1 MEARG
6 RAGRWWVGGERGA
19 ALAASEK
26 TWAQLEAEIAETFRK
41 WRVHDWNYAIESDLA
56 STAAGRRRATKHGQG
71 LDERRVTLRFTFWDR
86 ERYINRPVAL
96 TMRREERAVD
106 NLRLLAQAVEAIRM
120 DDVRGVTNLVVKLYR
135 QMYPEAAKAAAPLRP
150 EPTAT
155 RADASPY
162 ATLHLAE
169 GAPLVVAEAAYKALV
184 KAAHPDSGGSHAAM
198 VVLNGAI
205 QRIRAGRDSQ

>member
-1 MEARG
+1 
-6 RAGRWWVGGERGA
+6 V
-19 ALAASEK
+19 AASEK

-41 WRVHDWNYAIESDLA
+41 WRVHDWDYAIESELA
-56 STAAGRRRATKHGQG
+56 NTAAGRRRATKHGQG

-86 ERYINRPVAL
+86 ERYINRPVVL

-106 NLRLLAQAVEAIRM
+106 NLRLLAQAIEAIRM
-120 DDVRGVTNLVVKLYR
+120 DDVRGITNLVVKLYR
-135 QMYPEAAKAAAPLRP
+135 QMYPEAGRAAAPPPPHP
-150 EPTAT
+150 EPAAA
-155 RADASPY
+155 RANASPY

-169 GAPLVVAEAAYKALV
+169 GAPLAVAEAAYKALV
-184 KAAHPDSGGSHAAM
+184 KAAHPDSGGSHTAM